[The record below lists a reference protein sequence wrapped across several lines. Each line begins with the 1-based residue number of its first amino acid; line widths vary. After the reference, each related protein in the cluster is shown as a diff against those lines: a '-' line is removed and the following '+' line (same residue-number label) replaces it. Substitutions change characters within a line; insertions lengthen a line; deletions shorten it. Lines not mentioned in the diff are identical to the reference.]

1 MKQMTDELLLSAY
14 RKATRLQNIDPAF
27 LLLLEEEIMR
37 RGLKKRLKT

>member
-27 LLLLEEEIMR
+27 CFY
-37 RGLKKRLKT
+37 